1 MQQPLF
7 KEYAKGQP
15 FNHNHLRPCP
25 MLENPQY
32 LAAMVK
38 RSGAKST
45 DLQSPESAEH
55 LCNKCKAY
63 AAQWKPTADKLWAEI
78 EANKEKEAAEKK
90 VHSPQSAAH

>member
-55 LCNKCKAY
+55 LCNKCRAY
-63 AAQWKPTADKLWAEI
+63 AVHWKPTADKSWAEI